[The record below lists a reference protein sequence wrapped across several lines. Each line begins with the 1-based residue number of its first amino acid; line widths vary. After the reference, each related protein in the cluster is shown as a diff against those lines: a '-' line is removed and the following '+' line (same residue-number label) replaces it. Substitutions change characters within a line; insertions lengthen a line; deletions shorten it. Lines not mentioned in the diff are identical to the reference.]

1 MKFKFLDRV
10 VLKQDLPDHDLK
22 AGDLGTV
29 VETYAPDGVEV
40 EFMTASG
47 ETVAVL
53 TLKEEDVRVPG
64 EGEMVSVRPL
74 TSRV

>member
-10 VLKQDLPDHDLK
+10 VLKQDLPEHGLEV
-22 AGDLGTV
+22 GDLGTI
-29 VETYAPDGVEV
+29 VETYEPDGVEV

-47 ETVAVL
+47 ETVAVV
-53 TLKEEDVRVPG
+53 TLNDGDVRIPE

-74 TSRV
+74 TAGV